1 MEATD
6 RLKIL
11 IRYLVKSGAVKS
23 QKEMGQQ
30 MGYTNESSFSQ
41 VVNAKVPWP
50 KSFGEKLKAV
60 EPAVNIDWLLTG
72 EGEMLRP
79 ASSGPSAPSAEV
91 PHADEPRRVPLIPGV
106 AKGGTLG
113 EYADPVR
120 RSDCGL
126 IVTPVPAAELAITVS
141 GESMEP
147 DYPAGSVALLRRIDE
162 ASFIEWGRA
171 YVLDTVNGAV
181 LKLLAP
187 SDREGHVRCLSIN
200 PSPAFAPFDVLL
212 PDIHGIYRVLACI
225 IFH

>member
-1 MEATD
+1 
-6 RLKIL
+6 
-11 IRYLVKSGAVKS
+11 
-23 QKEMGQQ
+23 
-30 MGYTNESSFSQ
+30 
-41 VVNAKVPWP
+41 
-50 KSFGEKLKAV
+50 
-60 EPAVNIDWLLTG
+60 
-72 EGEMLRP
+72 MLRP
-79 ASSGPSAPSAEV
+79 EAPGPSAPSAEV
-91 PHADEPRRVPLIPGV
+91 PHADEPHRVPLIPGV

-120 RSDCGL
+120 RSECGL

-200 PSPAFAPFDVLL
+200 PAPAFAPFDVPL

>member
-1 MEATD
+1 MREKMERFSKYMAYKSLNDNQVTIACGLSQGLLGQARTGKSD
-6 RLKIL
+6 LGPKAIDKIL
-11 IRYLVKSGAVKS
+11 ITYPDL
-23 QKEMGQQ
+23 
-30 MGYTNESSFSQ
+30 N
-41 VVNAKVPWP
+41 KV
-50 KSFGEKLKAV
+50 
-60 EPAVNIDWLLTG
+60 WLLTG
-72 EGEMLRP
+72 EGEMLKAG
-79 ASSGPSAPSAEV
+79 ASAPSAPSAEV
-91 PHADEPRRVPLIPGV
+91 PHADEPHRVPLIPSV

-113 EYADPVR
+113 EYADPMR
-120 RSDCGL
+120 RSECGL

-171 YVLDTVNGAV
+171 YALDTVNGAV

-200 PSPAFAPFDVLL
+200 PSPAFAPFDVPLS
-212 PDIHGIYRVLACI
+212 DVHGIYRVLMCM

>member
-1 MEATD
+1 MET
-6 RLKIL
+6 KEI
-11 IRYLVKSGAVKS
+11 I
-23 QKEMGQQ
+23 KEMLA
-30 MGYTNESSFSQ
+30 FSGLTAAAF
-41 VVNAKVPWP
+41 AKSVGMVPTQIYDLRDGRT
-50 KSFGEKLKAV
+50 KSITFTTAKKIVASY
-60 EPAVNIDWLLTG
+60 PAVNIDWLLTG

-79 ASSGPSAPSAEV
+79 EASGPSAPSAEV
-91 PHADEPRRVPLIPGV
+91 PHADEPHRVPLIPGV

-120 RSDCGL
+120 RSECGL

-200 PSPAFAPFDVLL
+200 PSPAFAPFDVPL

>member
-1 MEATD
+1 METTIKERIKAFCGYKHISVRHFERACGFANGYVNSLKNAPNVD
-6 RLKIL
+6 RLSTIISTYPEINKI
-11 IRYLVKSGAVKS
+11 
-23 QKEMGQQ
+23 
-30 MGYTNESSFSQ
+30 
-41 VVNAKVPWP
+41 
-50 KSFGEKLKAV
+50 
-60 EPAVNIDWLLTG
+60 WLLTG

-79 ASSGPSAPSAEV
+79 EASGPSSPSAEV
-91 PHADEPRRVPLIPGV
+91 PHADEPHRVPLIPGV

-120 RSDCGL
+120 SSECGL

-200 PSPAFAPFDVLL
+200 PSPAFAPFDVPL